1 MTDSIP
7 ILPCGQRPEFIRDN
21 GRIEPDG
28 FRRHVRQ
35 CLPCSEL
42 TDAVRVALSP
52 VTRMVY
58 SAAEA
63 GNTLGLSKRTI
74 YRLCESGSLTSY
86 RIGGT
91 LRIHWIDLENW
102 LDECRARS

>member
-1 MTDSIP
+1 MTDSIIP
-7 ILPCGQRPEFIRDN
+7 ILPCGQRPAFIRDN

-52 VTRMVY
+52 VTRAIY
-58 SAAEA
+58 SPTEA
-63 GNTLGLSKRTI
+63 SNTLGVSKRTV
-74 YRLCESGSLTSY
+74 YRKIESGELPAY
-86 RIGGT
+86 RIGGS
-91 LRIHWIDLENW
+91 LRIRWADMERW
-102 LDECRARS
+102 LDGCKV